1 MFTGVLIMQKIVRI
15 GFENVGQWF
24 MANGNINF
32 NLNKFAENNNI
43 LYAFIVNNEIK
54 YIGKSTK
61 TLAERMGQYKNP
73 GISQKTNIRNNQ
85 HIKDCLLRG
94 NEVYIYVFADSGMLS
109 YGSFQINLSAGL
121 EDSIIKKYD
130 PEWNIIK

>member
-1 MFTGVLIMQKIVRI
+1 MQEILKI

-24 MANGNINF
+24 IANGDINF
-32 NLNKFAENNNI
+32 TLNKFAEGNNI

-61 TLAERMGQYKNP
+61 TLAERMGQYRNP
-73 GISQKTNIRNNQ
+73 GTSQKTNIRNKQ
-85 HIKDCLLRG
+85 CIKDCLLKG
-94 NEVYIYVFADSGMLS
+94 NKVFIYVFVDSGMFS
-109 YGSFQINLSAGL
+109 YGSFKINLSAGL
-121 EDSIIKKYD
+121 EDSIINKCD